1 MVSEVVENDIFLANA
16 LKRGYA
22 NLSQVARM
30 IRPIVRDR
38 LNSEVTEQAI
48 LSALKRKRASL
59 PRAENRIMNVLAHS
73 NLSLYGG
80 VVKVVLG
87 TESALQILGD
97 ILSGNKIYN
106 IYVTTS
112 PNYVTVIAEA
122 QVIGEFRKD
131 LERKAV
137 HIAEDLSLIVIRGP
151 EELIETE
158 GFLAYLYEKLAMAG
172 VNIEEATNS
181 YTDTLVL
188 LKASQAP
195 RAFQALS
202 DLMENARIRRFD

>member
-1 MVSEVVENDIFLANA
+1 MTDQARERSVQSMVSEVVENDIFLANA
-16 LKRGYA
+16 LKRGGYA

-87 TESALQILGD
+87 TESASRYSETSSRGTR
-97 ILSGNKIYN
+97 Y
-106 IYVTTS
+106 TT
-112 PNYVTVIAEA
+112 
-122 QVIGEFRKD
+122 
-131 LERKAV
+131 
-137 HIAEDLSLIVIRGP
+137 
-151 EELIETE
+151 
-158 GFLAYLYEKLAMAG
+158 
-172 VNIEEATNS
+172 
-181 YTDTLVL
+181 YT
-188 LKASQAP
+188 
-195 RAFQALS
+195 
-202 DLMENARIRRFD
+202 